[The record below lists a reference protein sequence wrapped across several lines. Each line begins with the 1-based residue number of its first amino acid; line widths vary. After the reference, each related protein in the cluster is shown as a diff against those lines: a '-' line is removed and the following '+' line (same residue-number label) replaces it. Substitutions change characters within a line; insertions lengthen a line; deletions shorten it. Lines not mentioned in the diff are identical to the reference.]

1 MESAMSLH
9 RLTAL
14 ALAAFLIS
22 HLAHHL
28 AGLIAGPAVHLALS
42 APFRAFW
49 RQPVVEVLLLTAFA
63 VQITTGL
70 RLLWRGRAW
79 RWRGLRRWQALS
91 GVTLA
96 GFLCIHIGAV
106 LAARATGTDTNLHFA
121 AAGMQ
126 SGLWALFFA
135 PYYTAAVT
143 ALGVH
148 TGIALRRRT
157 RHHWAFPLL
166 TAAGLA
172 LGIGLVLL
180 MAGLIHDYTV
190 PQEWRAAF
198 G

>member
-1 MESAMSLH
+1 MVEFVGC
-9 RLTAL
+9 RLLGFSTGAEGFLRDIVFRDCAL
-14 ALAAFLIS
+14 QLAKFRFATCKAVRFEDCILEE
-22 HLAHHL
+22 ADFQGADL
-28 AGLIAGPAVHLALS
+28 AGVV
-42 APFRAFW
+42 FRNCD
-49 RQPVVEVLLLTAFA
+49 
-63 VQITTGL
+63 
-70 RLLWRGRAW
+70 
-79 RWRGLRRWQALS
+79 LRRAEMS

-96 GFLCIHIGAV
+96 GFLCIHVGAV
-106 LAARATGTDTNLHFA
+106 QAARVTGTDTNLHFA

-143 ALGVH
+143 ALGLH

-157 RHHWAFPLL
+157 GQHWAFPLL

>member
-1 MESAMSLH
+1 MEPAMFLH

-14 ALAAFLIS
+14 PLGAFLTS

-28 AGLIAGPAVHLALS
+28 IGLIAGPEAHLALS
-42 APFRAFW
+42 TPFRALW
-49 RQPVVEVLLLTAFA
+49 RQPGVEALLLAAFA
-63 VQITTGL
+63 VQIATGL

-96 GFLCIHIGAV
+96 GFLCIHVGAV
-106 LAARATGTDTNLHFA
+106 LTARATGTDTNLHFA

-143 ALGVH
+143 ALGLH
-148 TGIALRRRT
+148 TGLALRRRSGQ
-157 RHHWAFPLL
+157 RWPFPLL

-172 LGIGLVLL
+172 LGLGLCLL